1 MIFPLPANIL
11 ILKKQIIYPN
21 LFYKATLIENK
32 KGKRRTKLKIVT
44 ANDVKFLRP
53 YQNI

>member
-11 ILKKQIIYPN
+11 ILKKQIIYPK
-21 LFYKATLIENK
+21 FYKATLIENK
-32 KGKRRTKLKIVT
+32 IGKRRTKLKIVT